1 MDPRLQQLN
10 DELRLIKRFA
20 TGVML
25 ALVVLSLGAFQQS
38 GRRRFTEVDVERL
51 NIVEKNGTLRLAIFN
66 SERKPPIIFN
76 GREYPGLR
84 GGQAIGMAG
93 MNMFN
98 EEGSEVGGFGWRG
111 RKTADGHSAAG
122 HLIFD
127 QYNQDET
134 LILSYTDLNGRR
146 SAALSVVDQ
155 PNTSIQPGLDSL
167 LVFRALPDGPEK
179 TRRIEAFRAARRRSG
194 ELRASRLFVGKDAS
208 KSTVVS
214 LSDPRGRPRLRLSVD
229 SLGMATVQFLNDSGR
244 VTRSLPDGIGRP

>member
-1 MDPRLQQLN
+1 MDPRLQQL
-10 DELRLIKRFA
+10 DKELRLIKRCA
-20 TGVML
+20 TGVTL
-25 ALVVLSLGAFQQS
+25 ALVVLSLAAFQIS
-38 GRRRFTEVDVERL
+38 GRTRFTELDVERL
-51 NIVEKNGTLRLAIFN
+51 NIVDKNGTLRLAVFN

-76 GREYPGLR
+76 GKEYPGVR

-134 LILSYTDLNGRR
+134 LILSYTDLNGQRR
-146 SAALSVVDQ
+146 AGLSVVDQ
-155 PNTSIQPGLDSL
+155 PNASIQPGLDSI

-179 TRRIEAFRAARRRSG
+179 TRRMEAYRESRRRSG
-194 ELRASRLFVGKDAS
+194 EIRATRLFVGKDPA
-208 KSTVVS
+208 KSAVVS
-214 LSDPRGRPRLRLSVD
+214 LSDARGRPRLRLSVD
-229 SLGMATVQFLNDSGR
+229 SLGTAKVQFLDDSGR
-244 VTRSLPDGIGRP
+244 VTRSLPGGNR